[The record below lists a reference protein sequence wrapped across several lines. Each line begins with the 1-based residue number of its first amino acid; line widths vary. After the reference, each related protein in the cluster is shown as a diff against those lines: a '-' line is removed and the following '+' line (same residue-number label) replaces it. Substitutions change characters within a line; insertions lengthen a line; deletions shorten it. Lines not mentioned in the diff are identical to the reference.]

1 MPYSFVT
8 PWSVVYQAPLSIGFS
23 RQEYWSG
30 LPFSSSGDLPN
41 SVIKPTSPALQA
53 DSLPLSHE
61 ESTINMVLYL
71 EKDLK
76 FALEVALRKVA
87 ACVIVKWCKR
97 VYPKWEGKL
106 YLSVW
111 MSDALNP

>member
-30 LPFSSSGDLPN
+30 LPFSSSGHLPD
-41 SVIKPTSPALQA
+41 SGIKPTSPALQA

-76 FALEVALRKVA
+76 FAFGRRKVA

-106 YLSVW
+106 YLPVW
-111 MSDALNP
+111 MSDALNS

>member
-1 MPYSFVT
+1 MPS
-8 PWSVVYQAPLSIGFS
+8 S
-23 RQEYWSG
+23 RG
-30 LPFSSSGDLPN
+30 SSQTRDQTHIPCGSYIAG
-41 SVIKPTSPALQA
+41 IFFI
-53 DSLPLSHE
+53 PLSHE

-76 FALEVALRKVA
+76 FAFGRRKVA

-106 YLSVW
+106 YLPVW
-111 MSDALNP
+111 IVMLLTHRTHGELVVV